1 MFHSNSPEMLSF
13 LSPIHA
19 LRGLDRSGLLVRAD
33 RPELILRHQWLAG
46 VHQFAQGRRRF
57 FLALQDATLN
67 DADGQRWSTHLG
79 AEFTNLPHHTHASHA
94 SFFSKHCHCQS
105 TFEHCPKTHVVIR
118 EGSLLPQNTLYRI
131 LQSGI
136 TLLRHDK
143 VIMKTEEFVFLPQL
157 HMASPTSN
165 NVVSGAG
172 EITTTHELDLK
183 VLVREL
189 LAEDPPFNTL
199 QYTLFY
205 RPLDSIYDSIACL
218 CFKMS

>member
-1 MFHSNSPEMLSF
+1 M
-13 LSPIHA
+13 
-19 LRGLDRSGLLVRAD
+19 
-33 RPELILRHQWLAG
+33 
-46 VHQFAQGRRRF
+46 
-57 FLALQDATLN
+57 
-67 DADGQRWSTHLG
+67 
-79 AEFTNLPHHTHASHA
+79 
-94 SFFSKHCHCQS
+94 
-105 TFEHCPKTHVVIR
+105 VIR

-172 EITTTHELDLK
+172 EITITHELDLK

-199 QYTLFY
+199 QY
-205 RPLDSIYDSIACL
+205 
-218 CFKMS
+218 

>member
-1 MFHSNSPEMLSF
+1 
-13 LSPIHA
+13 
-19 LRGLDRSGLLVRAD
+19 
-33 RPELILRHQWLAG
+33 
-46 VHQFAQGRRRF
+46 
-57 FLALQDATLN
+57 
-67 DADGQRWSTHLG
+67 
-79 AEFTNLPHHTHASHA
+79 
-94 SFFSKHCHCQS
+94 
-105 TFEHCPKTHVVIR
+105 
-118 EGSLLPQNTLYRI
+118 
-131 LQSGI
+131 
-136 TLLRHDK
+136 
-143 VIMKTEEFVFLPQL
+143 MKTEEFVFLPQL

-172 EITTTHELDLK
+172 EITITHELDLK